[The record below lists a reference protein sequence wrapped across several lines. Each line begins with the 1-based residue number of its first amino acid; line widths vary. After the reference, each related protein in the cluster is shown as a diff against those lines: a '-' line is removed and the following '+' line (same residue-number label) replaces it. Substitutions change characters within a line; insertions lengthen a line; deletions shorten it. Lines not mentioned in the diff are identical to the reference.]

1 MLSWPAS
8 CWLASKKLKPII
20 YMHRLGIHFGPPIF
34 YPMKL
39 LEIIK
44 GDGVARPPRPE
55 LRSIALACLGVTLA
69 IASLGWLTSRTNT
82 PLVLGS
88 FGATCVMVFGF
99 PDAPFAQPRH
109 VFCGHVLTTLIGL
122 IFLHLTGPCWWGMGL
137 ATGTAIAAM
146 MSLRIVHPPAGSNPI
161 IIFLS
166 QPAWSF
172 LWFPTLSGVL
182 IILAL
187 ALIYN
192 NLTRPARYPK
202 YY

>member
-1 MLSWPAS
+1 
-8 CWLASKKLKPII
+8 
-20 YMHRLGIHFGPPIF
+20 
-34 YPMKL
+34 MKL
-39 LEIIK
+39 LEKMK
-44 GDGVARPPRPE
+44 GDGAARPPRPE
-55 LRSIALACLGVTLA
+55 WRVIALSTLGASLA
-69 IASLGWLTSRTNT
+69 ITLLGWLTSRANT

-109 VFCGHVLTTLIGL
+109 VLCGHVLTALIGL
-122 IFLHLTGPCWWGMGL
+122 IFLHFTGPCWWGMGL

-146 MSLRIVHPPAGSNPI
+146 MCLRIVHPPAGGNPI
-161 IIFLS
+161 VIFMTS
-166 QPAWSF
+166 PSWSF
-172 LWFPTLSGVL
+172 IWFPTLSGAL
-182 IILAL
+182 IIVAL